1 MIRRTGSFVAL
12 LVMVAGV
19 AQAQKPESGF
29 NSLFN
34 GKDLS
39 GWRYGKGQNLD
50 GRAAT
55 PDDRFTVSGGT
66 VVLVDRD
73 KDGSR
78 GPRDLVYAGTFPKGY
93 VLKLEFKASNEAIG
107 AVLIGNAPI
116 PVGDYLRRGEQTHL
130 TKFKNDGWNELEVR
144 VVPGERRL
152 VAHNQNRAIRAGES
166 LEINWHYGKA
176 TVKVNDA
183 VVEPAPTVI
192 HYQGVRGGEY
202 VRVNGEPLRGIHIG
216 APGTL
221 ALRSNFG
228 KLEFRNIR
236 IQELP

>member
-19 AQAQKPESGF
+19 ALAQKPESGF
-29 NSLFN
+29 NPLFN

-50 GRAAT
+50 GRTTT

-107 AVLIGNAPI
+107 AVLIGNTPI

-130 TKFKNDGWNELEVR
+130 KNFRNDGWNELEVR
-144 VVPGERRL
+144 VTPGERRL
-152 VAHNQNRAIRAGES
+152 TAHNQNRTIRAGES

-192 HYQGVRGGEY
+192 HYQMVRGVEY
-202 VRVNGEPLRGIHIG
+202 ARVNGEPLRNVNIG
-216 APGTL
+216 APGTV